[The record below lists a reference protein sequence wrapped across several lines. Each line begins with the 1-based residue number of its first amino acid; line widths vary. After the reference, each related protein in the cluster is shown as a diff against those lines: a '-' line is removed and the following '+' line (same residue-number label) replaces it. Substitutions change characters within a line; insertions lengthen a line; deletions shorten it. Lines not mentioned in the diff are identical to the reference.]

1 MKNNILIINPP
12 AEMKVV
18 REGRCEQRADS
29 YQYLMVPISLPSIA
43 AVLIEKGFEVK
54 IIDCIADDISLGELE
69 NILRREN
76 TLLAIINVATMTFDI
91 DKKTAELCKKLKIP
105 CAAVGMHVT
114 TIPDDALKSS
124 VFDFAIRGEPE
135 LISLN
140 LAEALHHK
148 SDLKNVKGISFKI
161 NGKIVHNQNEKLIEN
176 LDSLP
181 FPARELLHNEKYIG
195 PLTQKP
201 YTLVITGRGCPFNC
215 IFCTANRYYGK
226 RQRIRSPKNIVDE
239 IEQIVRKF
247 GIRNIGMW
255 NDTFTFNKEQVK
267 GLAREIIK
275 RKLRIDWF
283 CNSRVDTIDE
293 EMLMLMAK
301 SGCKVI
307 TFGVESLDERIL
319 KNIKKGIN
327 ASQVENAVRLCRKYK
342 IKSQLHIIFGLPG
355 ETRETLKKTIKE
367 TLRINP
373 DYAQFYCAVP
383 FPGTEFREYV
393 TKRGYLHNAKWDK
406 YEINNALVSYP
417 HLSSKE
423 IQNARKMAYRK
434 FYLRPSYILKKMKEF
449 PLRDWKKISV
459 QAYHFFKG
467 WVFG

>member
-1 MKNNILIINPP
+1 ML
-12 AEMKVV
+12 
-18 REGRCEQRADS
+18 
-29 YQYLMVPISLPSIA
+29 
-43 AVLIEKGFEVK
+43 
-54 IIDCIADDISLGELE
+54 
-69 NILRREN
+69 
-76 TLLAIINVATMTFDI
+76 
-91 DKKTAELCKKLKIP
+91 
-105 CAAVGMHVT
+105 
-114 TIPDDALKSS
+114 
-124 VFDFAIRGEPE
+124 
-135 LISLN
+135 
-140 LAEALHHK
+140 
-148 SDLKNVKGISFKI
+148 GISFKK
-161 NGKIVHNQNEKLIEN
+161 NGGIVHNQNEKLIED

-181 FPARELLHNEKYIG
+181 FPARELLHNEKYIE

-226 RQRIRSPKNIVDE
+226 KQRIRSPKNIVDE
-239 IEQIVRKF
+239 IEGIITKF
-247 GIRNIGMW
+247 GISDIGMW

-267 GLAREIIK
+267 GLAREIMKRGIK
-275 RKLRIDWF
+275 IDWF

-293 EMLMLMAK
+293 EMIMLMAK

-327 ASQVENAVRLCRKYK
+327 ARQVEDAVRLCRKYR

-355 ETRETLKKTIKE
+355 ETKETLNKTINE

-373 DYAQFYCAVP
+373 YYAQFYCAVP

-393 TKRGYLHNAKWDK
+393 LEKGYMEYAKWER

-417 HLSSKE
+417 NLSSKE
-423 IQNARKMAYRK
+423 IQDARKRAYRK
-434 FYLRPSYILKKMKEF
+434 FYLRPSYIIKKMKEF